1 MMQLYFGREDWIQ
14 QAVFALRKF
23 VFVDEQGI
31 APELE
36 FDQKDQFC
44 HYFLLAKGQVPIATI
59 RYQSLDSQTIQPDR
73 FCVAKNY
80 RKQGIGRQLLAA
92 YEQKA
97 ITNGFCWSVL
107 SSEIAAIGFYQKCGY
122 EILSPPFEEDGILCV
137 KMGKNLC

>member
-14 QAVFALRKF
+14 QAVFALRRS

-44 HYFLLAKGQVPIATI
+44 HYFLLAEGQEPIATI

-80 RKQGIGRQLLAA
+80 RKKGIGRQLLAA
-92 YEQKA
+92 YEQQA
-97 ITNGFCWSVL
+97 FTDGFCRSAL
-107 SSEIAAIGFYQKCGY
+107 SSEIAAIEFYQKCGY
-122 EILSPPFEEDGILCV
+122 EIVSSPFEEDGILCV
-137 KMGKNLC
+137 RMQKKLV

>member
-1 MMQLYFGREDWIQ
+1 MMQLYFGRENWIQ
-14 QAVFALRKF
+14 QAVFALRES
-23 VFVDEQGI
+23 VFVEEQGI
-31 APELE
+31 SPELE

-44 HYFLLAKGQVPIATI
+44 HYFLLTEGPEPIATI
-59 RYQSLDSQTIQPDR
+59 RYQSLDRQTIQPDR
-73 FCVAKNY
+73 FCVAQSY

-97 ITNGFCWSVL
+97 VTDGFCLSVL
-107 SSEIAAIGFYQKCGY
+107 SSETAAVGFYQKCGY